1 MEVLWLECN
10 NQWGHPLICNT
21 NCTEVIPKTTFMGKT
36 FTHLHISHHVSFKY
50 MKNILNCSR
59 TSRRWRKFLFRF
71 ASHELDDSSTRIR
84 RIFKLSNTT
93 RVVKILYIF
102 FVLYLMALFSLLLCV
117 VPGHIHYRLGKNS
130 THVECFLLL
139 FSGAIPDTE
148 PPFNQ
153 MWSFKY

>member
-1 MEVLWLECN
+1 
-10 NQWGHPLICNT
+10 
-21 NCTEVIPKTTFMGKT
+21 
-36 FTHLHISHHVSFKY
+36 

-117 VPGHIHYRLGKNS
+117 VPGHIHYRLGKTS
-130 THVECFLLL
+130 THVECFFVIVFRSYTRYWTSFMPYLRISLNN
-139 FSGAIPDTE
+139 FWVKNPDYSIFDLNSKITKLNSSVWVYCFQF
-148 PPFNQ
+148 PFA
-153 MWSFKY
+153 KT